1 VRTKLTGTVLI
12 LIVAAAACSSD
23 DGATSGTTTVAETS
37 TSTTAV
43 ADTVAD
49 ASCSDCLP
57 AGPYTSVGFVPEL
70 TITLPD
76 DGWQS
81 GEDSSAEF
89 KLNLADDPGLELK
102 FLPQPIPVTNVDQEV
117 VEGIEPTPEGLVA
130 WLQSNPDL
138 VVGEPTPRTIAG
150 DIEATAVD
158 VSVAPTAENG
168 DPGCPPGLE
177 PCVNF
182 FAFVGP
188 DYDFGLAIASQQTV
202 RLLFAPVTVD
212 GSPTTML
219 IVLDPGTP
227 DRLEDLVAVTDPM
240 LDDLV
245 VAES

>member
-1 VRTKLTGTVLI
+1 MRTELTGTVLI
-12 LIVAAAACSSD
+12 LVLAAVACSSD
-23 DGATSGTTTVAETS
+23 DATSGTTAVAETS

-49 ASCSDCLP
+49 ASCFSCLP
-57 AGPYTSVGFVPEL
+57 AGPFTSFGFVPEL
-70 TITLPD
+70 TITIPD
-76 DGWQS
+76 DSWQI
-81 GEDSSAEF
+81 GEDTSAEV
-89 KLNLADDPGLELK
+89 KMNLVDDPDEELK
-102 FLPQPIPVTNVDQEV
+102 FLPQPIPVTNLDQEV
-117 VEGIEPTPEGLVA
+117 VEGIEPTPDGLVA

-138 VVGEPTPRTIAG
+138 VVGEPIPRTIAG

-202 RLLFAPVTVD
+202 RLIFAPVTVD

-227 DRLEDLVAVTDPM
+227 DRLEHLVAVTDPM
-240 LDDLV
+240 LDELV

>member
-1 VRTKLTGTVLI
+1 M
-12 LIVAAAACSSD
+12 
-23 DGATSGTTTVAETS
+23 
-37 TSTTAV
+37 
-43 ADTVAD
+43 AD
-49 ASCSDCLP
+49 ASCFSCLP
-57 AGPYTSVGFVPEL
+57 AGPFTSFEFVPEL
-70 TITLPD
+70 TVTIPD
-76 DGWQS
+76 DGWQI
-81 GEDSSAEF
+81 GEDTSAEV
-89 KLNLADDPGLELK
+89 KMNLVDDPDEELK
-102 FLPQPIPVTNVDQEV
+102 FLPQPIPITNVDQEV
-117 VEGIEPTPEGLVA
+117 VEGIEPTPDGLVA
-130 WLQSNPDL
+130 WLQSNPEL

-182 FAFVGP
+182 FSFVGP

-202 RLLFAPVTVD
+202 RLIFAPVTVD

>member
-1 VRTKLTGTVLI
+1 MRTKLTGTVLI
-12 LIVAAAACSSD
+12 LLLAARPARP
-23 DGATSGTTTVAETS
+23 TTRDVGHHHVAETS

-57 AGPYTSVGFVPEL
+57 AGAYTSVGFIPQL

-117 VEGIEPTPEGLVA
+117 VEGIEPTPNGLVA

-150 DIEATAVD
+150 DIEAIAVD

-202 RLLFAPVTVD
+202 RLLFAPVMVD

-240 LDDLV
+240 LDDLA

>member
-1 VRTKLTGTVLI
+1 MRTELTGTVLI
-12 LIVAAAACSSD
+12 LVLAAVACSSD
-23 DGATSGTTTVAETS
+23 DATSGTTAVAETS

-49 ASCSDCLP
+49 ASCFSCLP
-57 AGPYTSVGFVPEL
+57 AGPFTSFGFVPEL
-70 TITLPD
+70 TITIPD
-76 DGWQS
+76 DGWQI
-81 GEDSSAEF
+81 GEDTSAEV
-89 KLNLADDPGLELK
+89 KMNLVDDPDEELK
-102 FLPQPIPVTNVDQEV
+102 FLPQPIPVTNLDQEV
-117 VEGIEPTPEGLVA
+117 VEGIEPTPDGLVA

-138 VVGEPTPRTIAG
+138 VVGEPIPRTIAG

-202 RLLFAPVTVD
+202 RLIFAPVTVD

-227 DRLEDLVAVTDPM
+227 DRLEHLVAVTDPM
-240 LDDLV
+240 LDELV

>member
-1 VRTKLTGTVLI
+1 MRTELTGTVLI
-12 LIVAAAACSSD
+12 LVLAAVACSSD
-23 DGATSGTTTVAETS
+23 DATSGTTAVAETS

-49 ASCSDCLP
+49 ASCFSCLP
-57 AGPYTSVGFVPEL
+57 AGPFTSFGFVPEL
-70 TITLPD
+70 TIIIPD
-76 DGWQS
+76 DGWQI
-81 GEDSSAEF
+81 GEDTSAEV
-89 KLNLADDPGLELK
+89 KMNLVDDPDEELK
-102 FLPQPIPVTNVDQEV
+102 FLPQPIPVTNLDQEV
-117 VEGIEPTPEGLVA
+117 VEGIEPTPDGLVA

-138 VVGEPTPRTIAG
+138 VVGEPIPRTIAG

-202 RLLFAPVTVD
+202 RLIFAPVTVD

-227 DRLEDLVAVTDPM
+227 DRLEHLVAVTDPM
-240 LDDLV
+240 LDELV

>member
-1 VRTKLTGTVLI
+1 VRTELTGTVLI
-12 LIVAAAACSSD
+12 LVLAAVACSSD
-23 DGATSGTTTVAETS
+23 DATSGTTAVAETS

-49 ASCSDCLP
+49 ASCFSCLP
-57 AGPYTSVGFVPEL
+57 AGPFTSFGFVPEL
-70 TITLPD
+70 TIIIPD
-76 DGWQS
+76 DGWQI
-81 GEDSSAEF
+81 GEDTSAEV
-89 KLNLADDPGLELK
+89 KMNLVDDPDEELK
-102 FLPQPIPVTNVDQEV
+102 FLPQPIPVTNLDQEV
-117 VEGIEPTPEGLVA
+117 VEGIEPTPDGLVA

-138 VVGEPTPRTIAG
+138 VVGEPIPRTIAG

-202 RLLFAPVTVD
+202 RLIFAPVTVD

-227 DRLEDLVAVTDPM
+227 DRLEHLVAVTDPM
-240 LDDLV
+240 LDELV

>member
-1 VRTKLTGTVLI
+1 MRTELTGTVLI
-12 LIVAAAACSSD
+12 LVLAAVACSSD
-23 DGATSGTTTVAETS
+23 ATSGTTAVAETS

-49 ASCSDCLP
+49 ASCFSCLP
-57 AGPYTSVGFVPEL
+57 AGPFTSFGFVPEL
-70 TITLPD
+70 TIIIPD
-76 DGWQS
+76 DGWQI
-81 GEDSSAEF
+81 GEDTSAEV
-89 KLNLADDPGLELK
+89 KMNLVDDPDEELK
-102 FLPQPIPVTNVDQEV
+102 FLPQPIPVTNLDQEV
-117 VEGIEPTPEGLVA
+117 VEGIEPTPDGLVA

-138 VVGEPTPRTIAG
+138 VVGEPIPRTIAG

-202 RLLFAPVTVD
+202 RLIFAPVTVD